1 MKKLL
6 LLVFSVVLFASCES
20 MPSQGEKPKP
30 SYEYS
35 NKSTIEILHET
46 SFETVTTFTYVT
58 SDDIK
63 YRILMYDGIESGA
76 VFVIN
81 ETKEKLEIEKLQSK

>member
-6 LLVFSVVLFASCES
+6 FLALGVILLTSCKS
-20 MPSQGEKPKP
+20 TPIQGEKPTI

-35 NKSTIEILHET
+35 NMSTIEVLHNT
-46 SFETVTTFTYVT
+46 SFQNVTTFTYVT

-63 YRILMYDGIESGA
+63 YRVFMYDGIESGA
-76 VFVIN
+76 IFVIN
-81 ETKEKLEIEKLQSK
+81 ETKEKLEIEKLRNE

>member
-6 LLVFSVVLFASCES
+6 LLVFSVILFSSCGS
-20 MPSQGEKPKP
+20 TPIQGENPKP

-35 NKSTIEILHET
+35 NKSTIEVLHKT
-46 SFETVTTFTYVT
+46 PYETVTTFTYVT

-63 YRILMYDGIESGA
+63 YRVFMYDGIESGA
-76 VFVIN
+76 LFVIN
-81 ETKEKLEIEKLQSK
+81 ETKETLEIEKLQSK